1 MRRRAWRG
9 AAWAAAVLLASACGR
24 RSDEARLSAQEE
36 NLLRRVR
43 GLEAM
48 HREIDASGGRLLRFE
63 HVLVVVRQRLI
74 QQVLDAGLPY
84 ERLVAGRYRVR
95 VASARVLLEDGF
107 ATLELD
113 GRAGLEDGSG
123 TAADITVYGGLDVV
137 DLDPASGVLR
147 GRVKVYAV
155 EARRTELMGMDV
167 PAERLV
173 EDLSKERV
181 DAFEALA
188 SSIEIP
194 VRVAS
199 DVELPGIGPEGGV
212 TIRPERIPVGAVI
225 HDVKSFHHRL
235 WISIRTSG
243 VAMPAAQ

>member
-1 MRRRAWRG
+1 VTSTALRRAAFT
-9 AAWAAAVLLASACGR
+9 AALLACACSH
-24 RSDEARLSAQEE
+24 RSNEARLSAEEE
-36 NLLRRVR
+36 NLQRRVR
-43 GLEAM
+43 GLTAM
-48 HREIDASGGRLLRFE
+48 LRELDANGGRLLRIE

-84 ERLVAGRYRVR
+84 ERLVADRYRVR
-95 VASARVLLEDGF
+95 VAAARVLLEDGF
-107 ATLELD
+107 ATLDLD
-113 GRAGLEDGSG
+113 GRASLEDGSG
-123 TAADITVYGGLDVV
+123 AAAEIAVHGGLDVV

-155 EARRTELMGMDV
+155 EAKRTQVMGVDV

-173 EDLSKERV
+173 EDLSKEKV
-181 DAFEALA
+181 EAFETLA

-199 DVELPGIGPEGGV
+199 EVELPGIGPEGGV

-243 VAMPAAQ
+243 VAVPGAK